1 MPGAGF
7 RATISPECIY
17 GVSSEFSKWSANFP
31 RDISRSSAL
40 GSAKRVIHF
49 LVSLDFQGGRSHV
62 THKYKGLQRESAHAS
77 GTIGKPSTRS
87 TR

>member
-7 RATISPECIY
+7 RATISPGCIY

-31 RDISRSSAL
+31 RVISRSRAL
-40 GSAKRVIHF
+40 RRAKRARHF
-49 LVSLDFQGGRSHV
+49 LVSLDFQGRRSHV
-62 THKYKGLQRESAHAS
+62 THKFKVLQRESAHAS